1 MHDLF
6 PENVQHPILA
16 GFGVF
21 WRVFWRDF
29 GLACFGVFWRFGVV
43 WRGLAWCGAIWRGL
57 ARFIGSC
64 P

>member
-16 GFGVF
+16 GFGLF

-29 GLACFGVFWRFGVV
+29 GLACFGVFWR
-43 WRGLAWCGAIWRGL
+43 GLAIWRGL
-57 ARFIGSC
+57 ACVARFGAVWRGLLAHV